1 VAVEK
6 RRIVM
11 QQYRSCV
18 IVLAVL
24 LGLAGLAVAQDQ
36 GVKEVQQLVKRANST
51 VSAINDTKMQLQKT
65 MAAYDEVLAPETK
78 DRRGAYKKL
87 QKEMANTEKKR
98 ATAAQK
104 SQEMNTQ
111 ADTVFKS
118 WEGST
123 ADIQNADL
131 RARSEERLSQTKTR
145 FAEIRSSGQQA
156 VELYGPFMKSLQD
169 QVTYLGSDLNAG
181 AVASL
186 APDAAKLKARA
197 DELYAAIDKTTAA
210 ANSNIVALKP

>member
-1 VAVEK
+1 
-6 RRIVM
+6 M
-11 QQYRSCV
+11 QHYPSSV
-18 IVLAVL
+18 FVVAVL
-24 LGLAGLAVAQDQ
+24 LSVAGLANAQDQ

-51 VSAINDTKMQLQKT
+51 VNAIDDAKTQLQKT
-65 MAAYDEVLAPETK
+65 MAAYDEVLAPDTK

-98 ATAAQK
+98 AEIAQK

-118 WEGST
+118 WEGSM

-131 RARSEERLSQTKTR
+131 RTRSEERLTQTKAR
-145 FAEIRSSGQQA
+145 YAEISTTGQKA
-156 VELYGPFMKSLQD
+156 AELYDPFMKSLQD
-169 QVTYLGSDLNAG
+169 QVTYLGSDLNAS

-210 ANSNIVALKP
+210 ANANIAALKPE

>member
-1 VAVEK
+1 
-6 RRIVM
+6 M
-11 QQYRSCV
+11 QQFRSSV
-18 IVLAVL
+18 IVLGVL
-24 LGLAGLAVAQDQ
+24 LGLSGMAEAQDQ

-51 VSAINDTKMQLQKT
+51 VNAINEAKMQLQKT
-65 MAAYDEVLAPETK
+65 MAAYDEVLAPDTK

-98 ATAAQK
+98 AEIAQK

-118 WEGST
+118 WEGSM
-123 ADIQNADL
+123 ANIQNADL
-131 RARSEERLSQTKTR
+131 RTRSEERLTQTKAR
-145 FAEIRSSGQQA
+145 YAEISTTGQKA
-156 VELYGPFMKSLQD
+156 AELYDPFMKSLQD
-169 QVTYLGSDLNAG
+169 QVTYLGSDLNAS
-181 AVASL
+181 AVATL

-210 ANSNIVALKP
+210 ANANIAALKPE

>member
-1 VAVEK
+1 
-6 RRIVM
+6 M
-11 QQYRSCV
+11 QHYRSSV
-18 IVLAVL
+18 IVFAVL
-24 LGLAGLAVAQDQ
+24 LGLAGLAEAQDQ

-51 VSAINDTKMQLQKT
+51 VSAINDTKTQLQKT
-65 MAAYDEVLAPETK
+65 MAAYDAVLAPDVK

-98 ATAAQK
+98 ATVAQK

-123 ADIQNADL
+123 AEIQNADL
-131 RARSEERLSQTKTR
+131 RTRSQERLTETKAR
-145 FAEIRSSGQQA
+145 YSEISKTGQEA
-156 VELYGPFMKSLQD
+156 VDLYGPFMKSLQD
-169 QVTYLGSDLNAG
+169 QVTYLGSDLNAS

-210 ANSNIVALKP
+210 ANSNIAALKP

>member
-1 VAVEK
+1 
-6 RRIVM
+6 M
-11 QQYRSCV
+11 QHYRSFV
-18 IVLAVL
+18 IVVALLLA
-24 LGLAGLAVAQDQ
+24 LAGLAEAQDQ

-51 VSAINDTKMQLQKT
+51 VSAINDAKTQLQTT
-65 MAAYDEVLAPETK
+65 MAAYDTVLAPETK

-87 QKEMANTEKKR
+87 QREMANTEKKR
-98 ATAAQK
+98 ATIAEK

-131 RARSEERLSQTKTR
+131 RTRSEERLTQTKAR
-145 FAEIRSSGQQA
+145 YAEISNTGQKA
-156 VELYGPFMKSLQD
+156 AELYDPFMKSLQD
-169 QVTYLGSDLNAG
+169 QVTYLGSDLNAS

-197 DELYAAIDKTTAA
+197 DELYAAIDKTTAVA
-210 ANSNIVALKP
+210 SANIAALKPE

>member
-1 VAVEK
+1 
-6 RRIVM
+6 M
-11 QQYRSCV
+11 QHYRSSV

-24 LGLAGLAVAQDQ
+24 GLAGLAEAQDQ

-51 VSAINDTKMQLQKT
+51 VSAITDTKMQLQKT
-65 MAAYDEVLAPETK
+65 MAAYDAVLAPDTT

-98 ATAAQK
+98 ATVAQK

-131 RARSEERLSQTKTR
+131 RARSEERLTQTKTR
-145 FAEIRSSGQQA
+145 FAEIRNSGQQA
-156 VELYGPFMKSLQD
+156 VELYGPFMKTLQD
-169 QVTYLGSDLNAG
+169 QVTYLGSDLNAS

-186 APDAAKLKARA
+186 APDAAKLKASA

-210 ANSNIVALKP
+210 ANSNIAALKP

>member
-1 VAVEK
+1 
-6 RRIVM
+6 M
-11 QQYRSCV
+11 QHYRSSV

-24 LGLAGLAVAQDQ
+24 GLAGLAEAQDQ

-51 VSAINDTKMQLQKT
+51 VSAITDTKMQLQKT
-65 MAAYDEVLAPETK
+65 MAAYDAVLAPDTT

-98 ATAAQK
+98 ATVAQK

-131 RARSEERLSQTKTR
+131 RARSQERLTQTKTR
-145 FAEIRSSGQQA
+145 FAEIRNSGQQA
-156 VELYGPFMKSLQD
+156 VELYGPFMKTLQD
-169 QVTYLGSDLNAG
+169 QVTYLGSDLNAS

-186 APDAAKLKARA
+186 APDAAKLKASA

-210 ANSNIVALKP
+210 ANSNIAALKP

>member
-1 VAVEK
+1 
-6 RRIVM
+6 M
-11 QQYRSCV
+11 QHYRSSV
-18 IVLAVL
+18 VVVALL
-24 LGLAGLAVAQDQ
+24 LGLGGLAEAQDQ

-51 VSAINDTKMQLQKT
+51 VSAIEDAKLQLQKT
-65 MAAYDEVLAPETK
+65 MAAYDTVLAPDTK

-87 QKEMANTEKKR
+87 QKEMESTEKKR
-98 ATAAQK
+98 ATIAEK

-123 ADIQNADL
+123 AAIQNADL
-131 RARSEERLSQTKTR
+131 RKRSEERLTHTKTK
-145 FAEIRSSGQQA
+145 FGEISTTGKQA
-156 VELYGPFMKSLQD
+156 ADLYGPFMKSLQD
-169 QVTYLGSDLNAG
+169 QVTYLGNDLNAS

-210 ANSNIVALKP
+210 ANANIAALKPE